1 MRELCRG
8 GAIPVRPREPVSF
21 IDLALVDAAGNMDV
35 IQIKKLF
42 DDALMARTPCDD
54 NYIPAKKLS
63 GRSHTCSI
71 CRKWG
76 LARERVLTQRYS
88 AKLPPGVAIHGRRY

>member
-1 MRELCRG
+1 M
-8 GAIPVRPREPVSF
+8 PVRPREPVSF
-21 IDLALVDAAGNMDV
+21 IDLALVDAAGNIDV

-63 GRSHTCSI
+63 GRSHTRSI

-76 LARERVLTQRYS
+76 LARERASPS
-88 AKLPPGVAIHGRRY
+88 ATPQNFRLAWQSTAEGTDR